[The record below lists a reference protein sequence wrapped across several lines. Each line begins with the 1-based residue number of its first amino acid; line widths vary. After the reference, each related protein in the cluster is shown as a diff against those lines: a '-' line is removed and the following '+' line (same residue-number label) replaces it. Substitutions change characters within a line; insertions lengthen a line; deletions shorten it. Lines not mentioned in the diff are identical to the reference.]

1 MSIVEGVD
9 IGDSYAV
16 IENGKVINV
25 IRCKS
30 DWVPPSGQTKVN
42 IDSLPEVGLNDSYD
56 GSNFTTDPARI
67 GTSDS
72 AAWLRLE
79 RNARLTQSDWTQS
92 RDITLSNDSEWLTYR
107 QSLRDLPANT
117 ADPDNPTWPTKPS

>member
-1 MSIVEGVD
+1 M
-9 IGDSYAV
+9 
-16 IENGKVINV
+16 
-25 IRCKS
+25 
-30 DWVPPSGQTKVN
+30 
-42 IDSLPEVGLNDSYD
+42 PEVGLNDSYD

>member
-117 ADPDNPTWPTKPS
+117 ADLDNPTWPTKPS